1 MENKIT
7 PLEIKEQLS
16 NLYQRQLID
25 RATCE
30 EILNK
35 LGQEDKYDERFFQEL
50 LKRFKER
57 LDFKL
62 EQGMLNYL
70 KKNLDK

>member
-1 MENKIT
+1 MDTKIT
-7 PLEIKEQLS
+7 PLEIKEQLRK
-16 NLYQRQLID
+16 LYQRQLID

>member
-1 MENKIT
+1 MENKIKT
-7 PLEIKEQLS
+7 IERKEQIS
-16 NLYQRQLID
+16 KLYQRQLID

-70 KKNLDK
+70 KKKSR

>member
-1 MENKIT
+1 MDNKIT
-7 PLEIKEQLS
+7 PLEIKEQL
-16 NLYQRQLID
+16 NKLYQRQLID

-35 LGQEDKYDERFFQEL
+35 LEQEDDYDERFFQEL